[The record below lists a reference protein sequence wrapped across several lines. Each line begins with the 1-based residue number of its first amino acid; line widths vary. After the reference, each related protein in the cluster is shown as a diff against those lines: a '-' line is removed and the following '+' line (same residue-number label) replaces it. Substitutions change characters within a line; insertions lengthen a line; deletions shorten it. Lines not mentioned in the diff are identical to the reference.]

1 VTLFDRAAPQRPL
14 ADRMRPTCLE
24 EVVGQ
29 DHLTADG
36 ALLHTLIAQ
45 RSLPSMVLWGPP
57 GVGKT
62 TLAQVLASAAEAS
75 FEGLSAVSAGVGDLR
90 AVLER
95 AKDRRFAGRQTVLFL
110 DEIHRFNKA
119 QQDFLLPH
127 VEAGRLILI
136 GATTENPGFSVIPA
150 LRSRCVMVALKA
162 LGADDL
168 DRLIDRASL
177 LLEPNKPL
185 DRAGRERLLRWS
197 QGDGRRLLNMLEL
210 AHRLADTQIDATHV
224 GHAAGQTAVLH
235 DRDGDGHY
243 DTISALIKAM
253 RGSDPDAALHYLA
266 RLLEG
271 GEDEAFIARRLV
283 IFASE
288 DVGNAAP
295 QALVVAQAAAEATRF
310 VGMPEAQLPLAQ
322 AVTFLAG
329 APKSRA
335 VTEAIAAARRDLQ
348 RGDWPRIP
356 EHLLNRETP
365 FPEPRS
371 DGTGHLP
378 SRLIGTVYYRPGGIT
393 DD

>member
-1 VTLFDRAAPQRPL
+1 VTLFDTAALDQPL
-14 ADRMRPTCLE
+14 ADRLRPTCLA

-29 DHLTADG
+29 QHLTDDG
-36 ALLHTLIAQ
+36 ALLHSLVAQ

-62 TLAQVLASAAEAS
+62 TLAQVLANAAEAS
-75 FEGLSAVSAGVGDLR
+75 FEALSAVSAGVADLR

-127 VEAGRLILI
+127 VEAGRLTLI

-150 LRSRCVMVALKA
+150 LRSRCIMVALKGLEA
-162 LGADDL
+162 TDL
-168 DRLIDRASL
+168 DRLIDRGTAQL
-177 LLEPNKPL
+177 QPPKTLA
-185 DRAGRERLLRWS
+185 DGGRERLRRWC
-197 QGDGRRLLNMLEL
+197 QGDGRRLLNMLEI
-210 AHRLADTQIDATHV
+210 AHRLADDCIDASHV

-283 IFASE
+283 IFAAE

-295 QALVVAQAAAEATRF
+295 QALVVAQAAADATRF
-310 VGMPEAQLPLAQ
+310 IGMPEAQLPLAQ

-335 VTEAIAAARRDLQ
+335 VTEGIAAARRDLQ

-378 SRLIGTVYYRPGGIT
+378 SRFAGTVYYRPGEEAH
-393 DD
+393 D